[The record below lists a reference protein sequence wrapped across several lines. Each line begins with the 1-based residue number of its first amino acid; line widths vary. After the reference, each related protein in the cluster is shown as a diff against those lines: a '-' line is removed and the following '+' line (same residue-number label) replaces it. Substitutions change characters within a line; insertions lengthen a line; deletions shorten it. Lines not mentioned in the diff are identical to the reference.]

1 MRADSL
7 ARKLQN
13 NNLTDFWKE
22 VKVLNN
28 KKTPLPSDIEV
39 SSPDKIAELW
49 RRHYSNLF
57 NCVKKVIVRIEHES
71 TGLHTYM
78 IVRSTDINDAIHML
92 DNNKA
97 CGMDCITAEHLKNA
111 SYRLSPL
118 LAMCFTGLMVHGVLL
133 YSIRSVLLVPVLKVK
148 AGKLNSIDNYQPI
161 ALASIFSKVLQN
173 ILLMKLEMYV
183 LTCDNEFGFKR
194 KHGTDLPVCI
204 YAMKEI
210 VSKYTNLN

>member
-1 MRADSL
+1 MEWVWLSNMLLLERPLGSGQRQVGLDRGCLGLPKLTNARFKYALWFIKKNENTMRADSL

-57 NCVKKVIVRIEHES
+57 HCVKKVIVRIEHES

-133 YSIRSVLLVPVLKVK
+133 YSIRSVLLVPVL
-148 AGKLNSIDNYQPI
+148 SQ
-161 ALASIFSKVLQN
+161 SW
-173 ILLMKLEMYV
+173 
-183 LTCDNEFGFKR
+183 
-194 KHGTDLPVCI
+194 
-204 YAMKEI
+204 
-210 VSKYTNLN
+210 